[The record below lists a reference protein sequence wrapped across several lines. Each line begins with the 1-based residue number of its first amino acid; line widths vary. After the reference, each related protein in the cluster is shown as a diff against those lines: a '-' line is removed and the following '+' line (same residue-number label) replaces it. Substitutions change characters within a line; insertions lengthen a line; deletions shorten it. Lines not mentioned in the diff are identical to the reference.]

1 MGSWYHNV
9 SDGLEFDGSGSALRQ
24 GETFLSGGGVGLPSG
39 LSQSPPLD
47 PGSDELSPGW
57 NPMRAYQKLV
67 WSIDMVDGKSMMNLP
82 S

>member
-9 SDGLEFDGSGSALRQ
+9 ADRLGFNGSGSALRQ
-24 GETFLSGGGVGLPSG
+24 GETFSSGGGVGFPSG
-39 LSQSPPLD
+39 LSHNPPLD
-47 PGSDELSPGW
+47 PVSDVLSPEW